1 MNLHEHLPAFER
13 GNLDFI
19 YHERLA
25 LFDQNGG
32 GCFQLVLTEARRCE
46 GLGSGL
52 AEGVSETSH
61 GDTEAQRNG
70 I

>member
-25 LFDQNGG
+25 LLDQNG
-32 GCFQLVLTEARRCE
+32 
-46 GLGSGL
+46 SGRFH
-52 AEGVSETSH
+52 SK
-61 GDTEAQRNG
+61 
-70 I
+70 